1 MSVSLR
7 VGVLGATGMVGQ
19 RFLALLENHPWFKVT
34 TLAASANSAGK
45 TYQDAVAGRWAM
57 KTPIPAV
64 VAGMKVLDAS
74 SIDEVAKTVD
84 FVFCAVDMPK
94 EDTKKLEEDYAR
106 REIPV
111 VSNNSAHRGTA
122 DVPMM
127 IPEINSDHAAII
139 PEQRKRLG
147 TQRGFIAV
155 KPNCSLQS
163 YVPAIDPLMA
173 FGPKDIFVCTYQA
186 ISGAGK
192 TFETWPDMVDNVIPF
207 IKGEE
212 QKSEEEPLKI
222 WGKLDGG
229 KIVPATSPRISAQ
242 CIRVP
247 ASDGHM
253 AAVFVRFDK
262 KPTAEQILDC
272 WKKASGKPQTLK
284 LPSAPTPYLTYFAE
298 DNRPQTK
305 LDRDV
310 GNGMGIT
317 IGRLRTDPIYDYK
330 FVCLSHNT
338 VRGAAGGAV
347 LTAEL
352 LTAEGYITAK

>member
-1 MSVSLR
+1 MAGTLR

-19 RFLALLENHPWFKVT
+19 RFLALLGNHPWFKVT
-34 TLAASANSAGK
+34 ALAASAKSAGK
-45 TYQDAVAGRWAM
+45 TYKDAVAGRWAM
-57 KTPIPAV
+57 STPIPA
-64 VAGMKVLDAS
+64 ALADMKVLDAS
-74 SIDEVAKTVD
+74 DIDEVAKHVD

-94 EDTKKLEEDYAR
+94 DDTRKLEEDYAR

-111 VSNNSAHRGTA
+111 VSNNSAHRATP

-127 IPEINSDHAAII
+127 IPEINSSHAAVIAD
-139 PEQRKRLG
+139 QRKRLG

-163 YVPAIDPLMA
+163 YVPAIDPLLA
-173 FGPKDIFVCTYQA
+173 FGPQEIFVCTYQA

-192 TFETWPDMVDNVIPF
+192 TFATWPEMVDNLIPF

-212 QKSEEEPLKI
+212 EKSEQEPMKI
-222 WGKLDGG
+222 WGKCDGG
-229 KIVPATSPRISAQ
+229 KIIPATTPRISAQ

-253 AAVFVRFDK
+253 AAVFVRFER
-262 KPTAEQILDC
+262 KPTPEQIIEC
-272 WKKASGKPQTLK
+272 WKQASGKPQQLK
-284 LPSAPTPYLTYFAE
+284 LPSAPLPYLTYFTD

-305 LDRDV
+305 LDRDA
-310 GNGMGIT
+310 GGGMGIT
-317 IGRLRTDPIYDYK
+317 IGRLRTDPIYDYM

-347 LTAEL
+347 LIAEL
-352 LTAEGYITAK
+352 LHAEGRLA